1 MLACRRRIPA
11 LLPGLLLLA
20 FPPGGAWGL
29 DPSVRPT
36 QFILDKWTTNDGLA
50 HDKVQSIAQTP
61 DGYLWVGTPGGILR
75 FDGLRFS
82 SVFPENRKD
91 LEKTSARAML
101 NARDGSLWIGTDS
114 GPLLRWKDRRWQIF
128 EAPQEPLP
136 LVVRALTEDESG
148 AIWIG
153 AATGLFRWQKG
164 KIEHIPVQAT
174 EIYGLLV
181 DKKGGLLIAANSG
194 GLLYYREGKTEQV
207 LASGGSSSGR
217 VTALLRQ
224 SNGTLWVG
232 TMGGLL
238 RVSGEKWTEYGTRD
252 GLPQAS
258 VRALKE
264 DRDGSVWIGTW
275 GGLARWNGRAFDN
288 LTYEQGLPDQAV
300 VSLFED
306 RESSLW
312 IGTRGGGLGRLRRGA
327 VRTHTS
333 FDGLSSNEITS
344 VLPDRRGRVWAG
356 TRESGLNVLED
367 GKWRQAKFKR
377 PPKTLITGLADD
389 DQGTVWVGAEE
400 GLARLTEGSG
410 VFEWQKIKLNPPFRG
425 VTWME
430 SGPNGVLISDRERT
444 FYWDGKS
451 AEVLL
456 NEPAIAL
463 GRRRQGG
470 WWVKTR
476 AGLFSLHEGKLAPFQ
491 GLPPEHQ
498 SINSVEEE
506 AGGVLWMGADTGA
519 ILRFDPAHPE
529 APQVWVLMV
538 TEVMERIVDDQHGG
552 LWIATQGG
560 MFQVKKAELLEG
572 GEAQPAR
579 LRHFGT
585 ADGLRTLYMEGHSS
599 NGTRRGPDGRIWFPT
614 IRGVTEVDPD
624 NLGSN
629 KAPPKVVIESARIN
643 GRVFTGWPAI
653 ADPGR
658 GELEV
663 KFAVNSLLIPRRV
676 GAYYRLEG
684 YDVDWKEASA
694 ERTANYTNLPPGRYR
709 FLVRGV
715 NNDEVWTESDAAV
728 DLELQP
734 HFYQTIWFRL
744 GVLLAIAAAAIGRS
758 RRRTRLLRNQNQTL
772 EERISERTAELE
784 TTAQELQEAKAVA
797 ERAAEAKSQFLAN
810 MSHEIRTPMNGVI
823 GMTTLLLDTPLNG
836 EQKEFV
842 NIIRSS
848 SDALLTIINDILDFS
863 KIESGN
869 LELEH
874 APFSLTQCIEES
886 LDLLSPKAADKEI
899 ELVYRIAP
907 DAPRYILGDI
917 TRLRQVL
924 VNLVGNAVKFTE
936 AGEVEVTV
944 GKVEQDKL
952 WFCVRDT
959 GIGIPKEKQN
969 LLFQS
974 FSQLDPSTARKF
986 GGTGLGLAISK
997 RLVERMGGSIWMESE
1012 PGQGTKFYFV
1022 MQAPPAVTPVSA
1034 ETARELEGARVAV
1047 IDRNEAARSMLGAM
1061 LLSEGLAPT
1070 LAARAADLAG
1080 GTFDLI
1086 LADLGSLGDMDR
1098 EALRRLA
1105 PRLLLMGSARYRS
1118 IAAKFGPFLMKPIKE
1133 GNLRNALER
1142 SLCGAGEPEE
1152 KATKKAPQ
1160 PERPLRILVAEDN
1173 LVNQKVVIRM
1183 LERLGYRADTVADG
1197 AEAVQAMSRTG
1208 YDLILMDMQMPHLD
1222 GLEASR
1228 RIRQDERL
1236 SQPIIIALTANA
1248 RPEDRE
1254 ACLNSGMDAFLT
1266 KPIHIEALRGMLDQV
1281 ESVLPEFREGH

>member
-1 MLACRRRIPA
+1 MLARRRLIPA
-11 LLPGLLLLA
+11 LYPGLLLALCPA
-20 FPPGGAWGL
+20 AIWAL

-61 DGYLWVGTPGGILR
+61 DGYLWIGTPGGIQR

-82 SVFPENRKD
+82 AIYPDNRKD
-91 LEKTSARAML
+91 LEKLSARAML
-101 NARDGSLWIGTDS
+101 AARDGSLWIGTDS
-114 GPLLRWKDRRWQIF
+114 GPLLRWKDRKWQIF
-128 EAPQEPLP
+128 EAAQEPLP

-153 AATGLFRWQKG
+153 AATGLFRWRKG
-164 KIEHIPVQAT
+164 TIEHIPVNAT

-194 GLLYYREGKTEQV
+194 GLLYYHNGKTEQV

-238 RVSGEKWTEYGTRD
+238 HVAGEKWTEYGTRD

-275 GGLARWNGRAFDN
+275 GGLARWNGKAFDS

-306 RESSLW
+306 REGSLW

-344 VLPDRRGRVWAG
+344 VLPDRQGRVWAG
-356 TRESGLNVLED
+356 TRESGLNVLEA
-367 GKWRQAKFKR
+367 GRWSQAKFNR
-377 PPKTLITGLADD
+377 GPKSLITGLAQDSE
-389 DQGTVWVGAEE
+389 GTIWVGAEE
-400 GLARLTEGSG
+400 GLARLTEGASK
-410 VFEWQKIKLNPPFRG
+410 FDWQKIKLDPPFRG
-425 VTWME
+425 AAWLE
-430 SGPNGVLISDRERT
+430 SGPDGVLVSDRERT
-444 FYWDGKS
+444 FYWNGKS
-451 AEVLL
+451 AEVLVS
-456 NEPAIAL
+456 EPSIPL

-476 AGLFSLHEGKLAPFQ
+476 AGLFTLHDGQLTPFK
-491 GLPPEHQ
+491 GLPQDHQ

-506 AGGVLWMGADTGA
+506 PDGVLWMGADTGA

-529 APQVWVLMV
+529 DPQVWVLMV
-538 TEVMERIVDDQHGG
+538 TEVMERIVDDQRGS

-560 MFQVKKAELLEG
+560 LFQVKKAELLEG

-579 LRHFGT
+579 LRHLGT

-599 NGTRRGPDGRIWFPT
+599 IGTRRGPDGRIWFPT
-614 IRGVTEVDPD
+614 IRGVTEVDPE
-624 NLGSN
+624 NLGAN
-629 KAPPKVVIESARIN
+629 KIPPKVVIESARIN
-643 GRVFTGWPAI
+643 GRLFTDWPAV
-653 ADPGR
+653 ASPGR

-663 KFAVNSLLIPRRV
+663 KFAINSLLIPRRV

-694 ERTANYTNLPPGRYR
+694 ERKANYTNLPPGRYR

-715 NNDEVWTESDAAV
+715 NNDEVWTESDTAV
-728 DLELQP
+728 DLELRP
-734 HFYQTIWFRL
+734 HFYQTMWFKF
-744 GVLLAIAAAAIGRS
+744 GVLLAIAATAIGRS

-772 EERISERTAELE
+772 EERIQERTAELE
-784 TTAQELQEAKAVA
+784 DTAKELQQAKAVA

-899 ELVYRIAP
+899 ELVYRISSEV
-907 DAPRYILGDI
+907 PRYILGDI

-936 AGEVEVTV
+936 TGEVEVTA
-944 GKVEQDKL
+944 GKVEEGKL

-959 GIGIPKEKQN
+959 GIGIPKDKQS

-997 RLVERMGGSIWMESE
+997 RLVERMRGNIWVESE
-1012 PGQGTKFYFV
+1012 PKKGTKFYFV
-1022 MQAPPAVTPVSA
+1022 IDAPPAVPPAAAGPSRA
-1034 ETARELEGARVAV
+1034 LAGLKVAV
-1047 IDRNEAARSMLGAM
+1047 IDRNEAARAMVGA
-1061 LLSEGLAPT
+1061 LLMSEGLAPLVAGSVND
-1070 LAARAADLAG
+1070 LAGRAFDLVVADLA
-1080 GTFDLI
+1080 
-1086 LADLGSLGDMDR
+1086 SLGDPDR
-1098 EALRRLA
+1098 EALRKLA

-1118 IAAKFGPFLMKPIKE
+1118 IAAKHGPFVMKPVKE
-1133 GNLRNALER
+1133 ANLRNALEQVMGDGGAAAEKPKRKNTPLPHR
-1142 SLCGAGEPEE
+1142 S
-1152 KATKKAPQ
+1152 
-1160 PERPLRILVAEDN
+1160 LRILVAEDN

-1248 RPEDRE
+1248 RPEDRD
-1254 ACLNSGMDAFLT
+1254 ACLAAGMDAFLS
-1266 KPIHIEALRGMLDQV
+1266 KPIHIDALRGTLEQV
-1281 ESVLPEFREGH
+1281 ESVMPEFREGY